1 MSPRHLVLAS
11 AILALPLQ
19 AAQATQ
25 AAQGASPTDPILR
38 VEAATFRNARGDAG
52 CLLFKASEGFPDQ
65 TDKAWRVLHVPIE
78 QGRAVCEFK
87 DVPAGTYAVVV
98 LHDENLNH
106 KMDKNFLGIPQ
117 EGWGVSN
124 NVRPVLSAPRFQ
136 DATFTVKPS
145 APATVSI
152 QLGY

>member
-1 MSPRHLVLAS
+1 MTHRSLLLVA
-11 AILALPLQ
+11 AILALPLA
-19 AAQATQ
+19 AAQA
-25 AAQGASPTDPILR
+25 ASPSDTTLR
-38 VEAATFRNARGDAG
+38 VEAATFRNVRGDAG
-52 CLLFKASEGFPDQ
+52 CLLYKAPEGFPDQ
-65 TDKAWRVLHVPIE
+65 LDKAFRVQLAPIE

-87 DVPAGTYAVVV
+87 DVPAGTYAVIV
-98 LHDENLNH
+98 LHDENLNK

-124 NVRPVLSAPRFQ
+124 NVRPALSAPRFQ

-145 APATVSI
+145 TPSTVTI

>member
-1 MSPRHLVLAS
+1 MSPRPAALAV
-11 AILALPLQ
+11 AILALSLQSAQ
-19 AAQATQ
+19 AAGPSDT
-25 AAQGASPTDPILR
+25 TLR
-38 VEAATFRNARGDAG
+38 VEAATFRNVRGDAG
-52 CLLFKASEGFPDQ
+52 CLLYKAAEGFPDQ
-65 TDKAWRVLHVPIE
+65 LDKAFRVLHVPIE

-87 DVPAGTYAVVV
+87 DVPAGTYAVIV
-98 LHDENLNH
+98 LHDENLNK

-124 NVRPVLSAPRFQ
+124 NVRPALSAPRFQ

-145 APATVSI
+145 TPAAVTI

>member
-1 MSPRHLVLAS
+1 MSHRPLLLA
-11 AILALPLQ
+11 AAFLALPLVPAQ
-19 AAQATQ
+19 AA
-25 AAQGASPTDPILR
+25 SPSDTTLR

-52 CLLFKASEGFPDQ
+52 CLLFKAAEGFPDQ
-65 TDKAWRVLHVPIE
+65 PDKAWRRMHVPIV
-78 QGRAVCEFK
+78 QGRAMCEFK

-124 NVRPVLSAPRFQ
+124 NVRPAMLAPRFQ
-136 DATFTVKPS
+136 DAAFDFKALV
-145 APATVSI
+145 PAAVTI

>member
-1 MSPRHLVLAS
+1 MLNRLFLLAT
-11 AILALPLQ
+11 AILAVTPQPAQ
-19 AAQATQ
+19 AAS
-25 AAQGASPTDPILR
+25 AADTTLR

-52 CLLFKASEGFPDQ
+52 CLVFKAAEGFPDQ
-65 TDKAWRVLHVPIE
+65 QDKAWRVLHVPIE

-124 NVRPVLSAPRFQ
+124 NVRPALSAPRFQ
-136 DATFTVKPS
+136 DAAFAIKPA
-145 APATVSI
+145 APSVVTI